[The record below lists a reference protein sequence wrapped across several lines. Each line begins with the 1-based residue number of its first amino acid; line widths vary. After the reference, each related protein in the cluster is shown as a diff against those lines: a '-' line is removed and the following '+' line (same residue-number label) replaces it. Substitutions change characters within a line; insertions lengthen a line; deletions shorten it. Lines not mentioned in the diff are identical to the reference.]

1 MESKVLNKAWKV
13 ILAASFAQL
22 VAADQSTAELSVEGA
37 WVRALP
43 PTQSTTAAYLTLVNG
58 GAQSVEVASASA
70 EIAGRVEF
78 HTTREVDGYVRMEQ
92 LPGLSVP
99 AGQSLAL
106 APGGAHL
113 MLLELARMPAV
124 GETVRLCLRT
134 ASDQEICTDAEV
146 RKSGLDH
153 SSHQHHH

>member
-1 MESKVLNKAWKV
+1 MNKAWRM
-13 ILAASFAQL
+13 ILAASFAPL
-22 VAADQSTAELSVEGA
+22 VAAAQSAADLAVEDA

-58 GAQSVEVASASA
+58 GAQTIEVASASA

-78 HTTREVDGYVRMEQ
+78 HTTREVDGYMRMEQ
-92 LPGLSVP
+92 LSGLSVP
-99 AGQSLAL
+99 PGQSLAL

-113 MLLELARMPAV
+113 MLLDLARMPAV

-134 ASDQEICTDAEV
+134 SSDQEVCTDADV
-146 RKSGLDH
+146 RKSGSAH
-153 SSHQHHH
+153 SSHQHH